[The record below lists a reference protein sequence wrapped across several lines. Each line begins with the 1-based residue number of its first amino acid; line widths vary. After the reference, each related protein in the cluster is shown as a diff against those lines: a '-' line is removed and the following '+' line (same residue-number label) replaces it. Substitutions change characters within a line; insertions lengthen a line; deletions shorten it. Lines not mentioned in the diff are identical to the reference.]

1 MAISLYIDLYPL
13 KPATLYQKSMK
24 QYDASLYS
32 TGNNDE
38 CHTPVYGVLPIIKY
52 LPKDKTIWCPFDT
65 DDSHFVK
72 ELRKSGFQVVH
83 SHISYGQDFYE
94 YEPEQWDIIV
104 SNPPFT
110 NKRGIFERCISFG
123 KPFALIMTNTW
134 LNDSAPKQLFRN
146 IDLQLL
152 MFDKRIEFTGNRITF
167 SCSYYCRD
175 ILPKQI
181 IMEHLDK
188 LRVPA
193 TIQ

>member
-1 MAISLYIDLYPL
+1 
-13 KPATLYQKSMK
+13 MK

-104 SNPPFT
+104 SNPLLP
-110 NKRGIFERCISFG
+110 ISVASSSG
-123 KPFALIMTNTW
+123 VYH
-134 LNDSAPKQLFRN
+134 SGSR
-146 IDLQLL
+146 LL
-152 MFDKRIEFTGNRITF
+152 
-167 SCSYYCRD
+167 S
-175 ILPKQI
+175 L
-181 IMEHLDK
+181 
-188 LRVPA
+188 
-193 TIQ
+193 